1 MWLLTIVHLFIL
13 YYKCLTCDHFV
24 FSTPKEEEN
33 TPESVDSIIDD
44 VKGRC
49 SDDDFDI
56 GTPFS
61 KGNNTVINCYIDI
74 YNSDPKMGLK

>member
-1 MWLLTIVHLFIL
+1 VSGLTRDGRQNSL
-13 YYKCLTCDHFV
+13 YKCLTCVYFV

-33 TPESVDSIIDD
+33 TPESVQSILDD

-49 SDDDFDI
+49 SDNDFDI
-56 GTPFS
+56 SASFH

-74 YNSDPKMGLK
+74 YNSDPMLGLK

>member
-1 MWLLTIVHLFIL
+1 MTRDRLKNSL
-13 YYKCLTCDHFV
+13 YKCLICVHFV

-33 TPESVDSIIDD
+33 TPESQSILDD

-49 SDDDFDI
+49 LDDDFDI
-56 GTPFS
+56 STPFH

-74 YNSDPKMGLK
+74 YNSDLMLGLK